1 MICSNRNECEEVNNL
16 CINRLYA
23 KCDVRARS
31 AIAKLNLGGVKYWNH
46 VTAKGHIS
54 KTLSILYG
62 QVDINVKSDRRAIH

>member
-1 MICSNRNECEEVNNL
+1 MESITL
-16 CINRLYA
+16 PLTLTDYT
-23 KCDVRARS
+23 RS
-31 AIAKLNLGGVKYWNH
+31 VTRTRSTIAKLILGGVKYWNH